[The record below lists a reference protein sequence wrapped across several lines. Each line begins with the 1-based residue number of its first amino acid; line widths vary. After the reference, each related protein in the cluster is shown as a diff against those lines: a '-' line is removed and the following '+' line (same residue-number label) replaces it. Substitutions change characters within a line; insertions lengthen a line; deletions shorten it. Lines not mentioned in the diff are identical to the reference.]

1 MNPEPKISMVRNT
14 TAKILRE
21 NEAVTKAAMAYG
33 AQNNIETTQTVDVQ
47 GWAQQ
52 IPEANGVYTALLG
65 MQKEGHQKV
74 AALIADLE
82 VTTDG
87 RRKGELRREIN
98 TKSKTLEQNR
108 EVLNALI
115 DKRVDSTKAETPKP
129 KRKATAKKT
138 VAKPTAA
145 RPSPKEVSKAAAK
158 RTVKKA
164 PKQLPQSRE
173 DFVAIPYKEVVS
185 MAKGMGI
192 NAGGKKA
199 EIVSRILKE
208 L

>member
-1 MNPEPKISMVRNT
+1 MVRNT

-129 KRKATAKKT
+129 KRKAAAKR
-138 VAKPTAA
+138 PTSA
-145 RPSPKEVSKAAAK
+145 EVKKAAAK
-158 RTVKKA
+158 RTVKKT

-208 L
+208 LWVPTAPFGE

>member
-1 MNPEPKISMVRNT
+1 MVRNT

-129 KRKATAKKT
+129 KRKAAAKR
-138 VAKPTAA
+138 PTSA
-145 RPSPKEVSKAAAK
+145 EVKKAAAK
-158 RTVKKA
+158 RTVKKT